1 MHKTKVDFVEI
12 VYDAELQKKE
22 KQATEAVRRFYPD
35 SGPVKL
41 SRTADGRIGL
51 QMQIA
56 VAPGERKRLDEVY
69 RAVMRVLGEKRGRR
83 PGLKT
88 VQTKLRLPEPVYSA
102 LKKAASDSHS
112 TMSSIAAESLL
123 ARFQGGHR
131 LP

>member
-1 MHKTKVDFVEI
+1 MNKTKVDFVEI

-35 SGPVKL
+35 SGPLKL
-41 SRTADGRIGL
+41 YRTTDGRIGF

-56 VAPGERKRLDEVY
+56 VAPGERKRLVEVY

-83 PGLKT
+83 AGIKT

-102 LKKAASDSHS
+102 LKKAASDLHS
-112 TMSSIAAESLL
+112 TMSSIATESLL

-131 LP
+131 LR

>member
-1 MHKTKVDFVEI
+1 MHKPRVDFVEI
-12 VYDAELQKKE
+12 VNDAEMQKKE
-22 KQATEAVRRFYPD
+22 KQATKAVRRFYPN

-41 SRTADGRIGL
+41 YRTADGRIGF

-56 VAPGERKRLDEVY
+56 VASGERRRLDEIY
-69 RAVMRVLGEKRGRR
+69 HAVMRVLGEKRGRR
-83 PGLKT
+83 AGLKT

-112 TMSSIAAESLL
+112 TMSSIAAESLR
-123 ARFQGGHR
+123 ARFQGGQR

>member
-1 MHKTKVDFVEI
+1 MNKTKVDFVEI
-12 VYDAELQKKE
+12 VSDDELQKKE

-35 SGPVKL
+35 CGPVKL
-41 SRTADGRIGL
+41 SRTTDGRIGL

-83 PGLKT
+83 AGIKT
-88 VQTKLRLPEPVYSA
+88 VQTKLHLPEPVYSA

-112 TMSSIAAESLL
+112 TMSRVATESLL